1 MSDTVITVTGPGGCI
16 STEMLIIQKAL
27 TEFGITVIVEDS
39 HPHCEP
45 DEHLVEMHHRYTQDD
60 WGGAA
65 YPSSKKLTSVVTLK
79 ADHRPWGG

>member
-1 MSDTVITVTGPGGCI
+1 MTGTTITVTGMGGCI
-16 STEMLIIQKAL
+16 NLEMLIIQKAL
-27 TEFGITVIVEDS
+27 ADFGITTIVENS
-39 HPHCEP
+39 HPEDEP
-45 DEHLVEMHHRYTQDD
+45 YEYLQEMKRRYTQDD